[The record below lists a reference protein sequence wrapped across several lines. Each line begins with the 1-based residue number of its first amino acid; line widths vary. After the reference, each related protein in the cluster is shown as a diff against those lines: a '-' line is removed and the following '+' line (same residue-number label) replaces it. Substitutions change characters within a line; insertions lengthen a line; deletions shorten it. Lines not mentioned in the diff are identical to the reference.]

1 MPVVHGLAHARDL
14 LNLLRLEKVAREVRD
29 GGEAADA
36 VGVARG
42 GDRDGARR
50 ASPEEE
56 DGDGIDGGGEGLETG
71 RDGSA
76 PNRRRIGSRMRS
88 GKVRGTGL
96 GLLTLL
102 SAEIR

>member
-14 LNLLRLEKVAREVRD
+14 LDLLRLEKVAREVRD
-29 GGEAADA
+29 GGEAANA

-56 DGDGIDGGGEGLETG
+56 DGDGINEDVRCVIILGDF
-71 RDGSA
+71 RVMSA
-76 PNRRRIGSRMRS
+76 
-88 GKVRGTGL
+88 
-96 GLLTLL
+96 
-102 SAEIR
+102 